1 MKDLTL
7 NNIVTAVGGEYHGD
21 RRFLTR
27 EISFVTSDSR
37 SAGEGCLFA
46 AIKGERTDGHSYIDK
61 AAKQG
66 AICALAQH
74 IPCCCTMPVIVVDD
88 TVRALGDLAAYYRS
102 RLNVKILG
110 ITGSVGKTTAK
121 EMAFSVLSQK
131 YRVHKTS
138 GNFNNEL
145 GVPLTLLGIDE
156 QCELAVVEM
165 GISHFGE
172 MRRLGE
178 IVRPDMAL
186 YTAVGSAHLEFLGD
200 FDGVLRAKTEML
212 DFLPD
217 DGTVFVNGDD
227 ATLQKLTCRQ
237 RLCRYGVAKDCD
249 VRAENVRV
257 LGTDGMELDI
267 VAGQRRFA
275 VKINSFGVHMV
286 TAALGG
292 AAVGIAAGIAAVY
305 AVHIG
310 ADAAAAGIQR
320 RRQRYGGGIAAAPP
334 QRRQVTRA
342 VDALKARDNND
353 LAGFQLPQ
361 DAASVQR
368 RDLGGAVVAVGM
380 DACLRPGERNGGQRH
395 LLQGQRHQ
403 RRRGLFPGGQQ
414 LIRFPAAGRL
424 RQLGSGLQQAVGGPA
439 LGGNHRDNMI
449 AGGCG
454 IGQLLCGTAQPG
466 GIGDR
471 GAAEFIDKEIHRVAP
486 FRFDKSAKAIPL
498 HFTLCVFARP

>member
-227 ATLQKLTCRQ
+227 TTLQKLTCRQ

-292 AAVGIAAGIAAVY
+292 AAVGIAAGLTDFEI
-305 AVHIG
+305 
-310 ADAAAAGIQR
+310 AAGIAAYRPVGSRAGIVQTDRLTIIDDCYNANPTSTASALDSLAMLSCR
-320 RRQRYGGGIAAAPP
+320 RVAI
-334 QRRQVTRA
+334 
-342 VDALKARDNND
+342 
-353 LAGFQLPQ
+353 
-361 DAASVQR
+361 
-368 RDLGGAVVAVGM
+368 LGDM
-380 DACLRPGERNGGQRH
+380 GE
-395 LLQGQRHQ
+395 
-403 RRRGLFPGGQQ
+403 
-414 LIRFPAAGRL
+414 
-424 RQLGSGLQQAVGGPA
+424 
-439 LGGNHRDNMI
+439 LGGNSPQLHRQTGEHAAKRGIDLVI
-449 AGGCG
+449 ACG
-454 IGQLLCGTAQPG
+454 ALSENTAA
-466 GIGDR
+466 
-471 GAAEFIDKEIHRVAP
+471 GAADAGA
-486 FRFDKSAKAIPL
+486 SAL
-498 HFTLCVFARP
+498 HFADKQALFEKLPEMLESGDAVLVKASHSQAFEEIVEFLKNA